1 MASEASMKPCVCKI
15 CGHVYD
21 PAAGRAEMGI
31 PPGTPFAGVPEDWC
45 CPVCS
50 AEKLMFQER

>member
-1 MASEASMKPCVCKI
+1 MANDASMTPCVCTI

-21 PAAGRAEMGI
+21 PAAGRPEMGI
-31 PPGTPFAGVPEDWC
+31 APGTPFAGLPEGWC

-50 AEKLMFQER
+50 AEKPMFRER

>member
-1 MASEASMKPCVCKI
+1 MASEASLTPRICMI

-21 PAAGRAEMGI
+21 PVAGRPEMGI
-31 PPGTPFAGVPEDWC
+31 APGTPFSALPEGWC

-50 AEKLMFQER
+50 AAKPMFREG

>member
-1 MASEASMKPCVCKI
+1 MPTEASMKPCVCMI

-21 PAAGRAEMGI
+21 PAAGRPEMGI
-31 PPGTPFAGVPEDWC
+31 SPGTPFASLPEGWC

-50 AEKLMFQER
+50 AEKPMFRER

>member
-1 MASEASMKPCVCKI
+1 MRPHVCTI

-21 PAAGRAEMGI
+21 PATGRPGMGI
-31 PPGTPFAGVPEDWC
+31 PPGTPFTELSDGWC

-50 AEKLMFQER
+50 AVKSRFRKA

>member
-1 MASEASMKPCVCKI
+1 MI

-21 PAAGRAEMGI
+21 PAAGRPEMGI
-31 PPGTPFAGVPEDWC
+31 APGTPLSALPEGWC

-50 AEKLMFQER
+50 AERTSFRER

>member
-1 MASEASMKPCVCKI
+1 MPTEASMKPCACMI

-21 PAAGRAEMGI
+21 PAAGRPEMGI
-31 PPGTPFAGVPEDWC
+31 PAGTPFASLPEGWC

-50 AEKLMFQER
+50 AEKPMFRER